1 MSQPHCPLCSSA
13 EVAPYHE
20 DRQRPYLQCE
30 TCRLVFV
37 PPDYYL
43 SATEE
48 KGHYDLHQN
57 DPRDAGYRNFLSRVF
72 NPITVKVPPPAHGL
86 DFGSG
91 PGPTLSVMLSE
102 AGYQMAI
109 YDPLYAPD
117 SSVLAQS
124 YDFITCTEVAEHL
137 HRPGA
142 VFEQL
147 ATLLKPGGWLG
158 VMTKQVISPEAFAC
172 WHYKNDPTHVCFFSR
187 ETFTFLASRLSLGVD
202 FIADDVILLSKPDR

>member
-1 MSQPHCPLCSSA
+1 MSQPYCPLCDSA
-13 EVAPYHE
+13 EVAPYHQ
-20 DRQRPYLQCE
+20 DRQRPYLQCGA
-30 TCRLVFV
+30 CRLVFV

-43 SATEE
+43 SATAE

-57 DPRDAGYRNFLSRVF
+57 DPADAGYRNFLSRVF
-72 NPITVKVPPPAHGL
+72 DPITAKVPPPAHGL

-91 PGPTLSVMLSE
+91 PGPTLSVMLTE

-117 SSVLAQS
+117 KSVLAQS

-158 VMTKQVISPEAFAC
+158 VMTKQVISPEAFAR

-187 ETFTFLASRLSLGVD
+187 ETFIFLAARLSLYVD